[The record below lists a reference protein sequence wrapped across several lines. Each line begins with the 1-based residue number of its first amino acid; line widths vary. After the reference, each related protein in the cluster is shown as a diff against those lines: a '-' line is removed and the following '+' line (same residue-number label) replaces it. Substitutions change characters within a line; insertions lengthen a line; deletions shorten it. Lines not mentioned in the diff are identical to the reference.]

1 MAETKTEAATVRSQ
15 AGLADI
21 VATDS
26 SICFIDGLKGRL
38 VYRGYDVA
46 DLAQYSTFREVA
58 YLLWY
63 GKLPTR
69 RELVPFQ
76 DLFTGALELPWFT
89 IMVLKLLPRRATP
102 MEVLRT
108 GVSSLGNFDPD
119 SGLTDPAAVQR
130 KCTRLISRMMML
142 ICAHDCIRRGLD
154 PIEPLQG
161 RSLPYNF
168 LYMRDG
174 VPPSPEAE
182 RAMEVQLILHAD
194 HELNASTFAARVV
207 ASTMSDVYSSV
218 TAAIG
223 ALKGSLHGGANEEV
237 IRMLDEIG
245 SPEKAESYIK
255 EKLAAKVKIPGFG
268 HRVYKTTDPRATVL
282 RTYAEKLVRGNSDY
296 ERSYEIAL
304 KVEQTVIANTKVYPN
319 VDFFSGIVYRAM
331 GIPNDLF
338 TPIFALSRAVGWT
351 AHIQE
356 QWVNNR
362 IIRPRAEYVGPM
374 DLKYVPM
381 GKRGKE

>member
-1 MAETKTEAATVRSQ
+1 MAETRTEAPTVRSQ

-46 DLAQYSTFREVA
+46 DLAEHSTFREVA

-174 VPPSPEAE
+174 IPPSPEAE

-245 SPEKAESYIK
+245 SPDKAESYIK

-268 HRVYKTTDPRATVL
+268 HRVYKTTDPRAAIL
-282 RTYAEKLVRGNSDY
+282 RKYAEQLVRGNSELERAY
-296 ERSYEIAL
+296 ETAL
-304 KVEQTVIANTKVYPN
+304 KVEETVTANTKVYPN

-356 QWVNNR
+356 QWINNR
-362 IIRPRAEYVGPM
+362 IIRPRAEYVGPT

>member
-1 MAETKTEAATVRSQ
+1 MAETKTAEPVAVRSQ

-26 SICFIDGLKGRL
+26 NICFIDGVKGRL

-46 DLAQYSTFREVA
+46 DLAEHSTFREAA

-69 RELVPFQ
+69 KELAPFQ
-76 DLFTGALELPWFT
+76 DLFTGALELPWYT

-154 PIEPLQG
+154 PIEPVQG
-161 RSLPYNF
+161 RTLAYNF

-174 VPPSPEAE
+174 VPPTPEVE

-223 ALKGSLHGGANEEV
+223 ALKGPLHGGANEDV
-237 IRMLDEIG
+237 IRLLDEIG
-245 SPEKAESYIK
+245 SPDKAEAAIK
-255 EKLAAKVKIPGFG
+255 DKLAKKVKIPGFG
-268 HRVYKTTDPRATVL
+268 HRVYKTMDPRAIVL
-282 RTYAEKLVRGNSDY
+282 RKYAERLVKGNADMERIY
-296 ERSYEIAL
+296 ETAL
-304 KVEQTVIANTKVYPN
+304 KVEATVLGNTKVYPN

-356 QWVNNR
+356 QWQNNR
-362 IIRPRAEYVGPM
+362 IIRPRAEYIGPM
-374 DLKYVPM
+374 DLKYVPIS
-381 GKRGKE
+381 KRT

>member
-1 MAETKTEAATVRSQ
+1 MSQTQSKAQDAAIRSQ
-15 AGLADI
+15 AGLADV
-21 VATDS
+21 VAGNS
-26 SICFIDGLKGRL
+26 SICFIDGQKGRL

-46 DLAQYSTFREVA
+46 ELCEVSTFRETA

-63 GKLPTR
+63 GHLPTR
-69 RELVPFQ
+69 AQFEPFSE
-76 DLFTGALELPWFT
+76 LFTGALQLPMET

-102 MEVLRT
+102 MEILRT

-119 SGLTDPAAVQR
+119 SGLTDPEAVQR

-142 ICAHDCIRRGLD
+142 ICASDCIRRGKD
-154 PIEPLQG
+154 PIAPWEGKTLA
-161 RSLPYNF
+161 YNF

-174 VPPSPEAE
+174 IPPSADAE
-182 RAMEVQLILHAD
+182 QAMEVQLILHAD

-207 ASTMSDVYSSV
+207 ASTMSDVYSAV

-223 ALKGSLHGGANEEV
+223 ALKGPLHGGANKNV
-237 IRMLDEIG
+237 INLLDRIYSPQNAAPVVKDML
-245 SPEKAESYIK
+245 SRKQ
-255 EKLAAKVKIPGFG
+255 KVPGFG
-268 HRVYKTTDPRATVL
+268 HRVYRTTDPRATVL
-282 RTYAEKLVRGNSDY
+282 RAHAEKLVKGNSDLERIY
-296 ERSYEIAL
+296 ETAL
-304 KVEQTVIANTKVYPN
+304 RVEEVVTTNTKVYPN

-331 GIPNDLF
+331 GIPSDLF

-356 QWVNNR
+356 QWADNR

-374 DLKYVPM
+374 DQKYVPVEQR
-381 GKRGKE
+381 K

>member
-1 MAETKTEAATVRSQ
+1 MADNTAPRVDTVAKAQ

-26 SICFIDGLKGRL
+26 SICFIDGVKGRL

-46 DLAQYSTFREVA
+46 DLAEHSSFRETA

-69 RELVPFQ
+69 KQLAPFQ
-76 DLFTGALELPWFT
+76 DLFMGALQLPWFT
-89 IMVLKLLPRRATP
+89 LMVLKLLPRRATP
-102 MEVLRT
+102 METLRT
-108 GVSSLGNFDPD
+108 GVSTLGNFDPD
-119 SGLTDPAAVQR
+119 SGLTDPDAVQR

-142 ICAHDCIRRGLD
+142 ICAHDCIRRGKD
-154 PIEPLQG
+154 PIPPWQG
-161 RSLPYNF
+161 KSLAYNF

-174 VPPSPEAE
+174 VPPSADAE

-223 ALKGSLHGGANEEV
+223 ALKGPLHGGANEEV
-237 IRMLDEIG
+237 VRMLDDIG
-245 SPEKAESYIK
+245 DPAKAEGYIK
-255 EKLAAKVKIPGFG
+255 AKLAAKVKIPGFG
-268 HRVYKTTDPRATVL
+268 HRVYKTTDPRATIL
-282 RTYAEKLVRGNSDY
+282 RKYAEHLTRGKPEL
-296 ERSYEIAL
+296 ERLYATAL
-304 KVEQTVIANTKVYPN
+304 KVEETVITNTKVYPN
-319 VDFFSGIVYRAM
+319 VDFLSGTVYRAL

-356 QWVNNR
+356 QWISNR

-374 DLKYVPM
+374 DQKYVPL
-381 GKRGKE
+381 GQRG